1 MNVYGRLVTV
11 YLASG
16 LIFLTLALLRGRID
30 GAAVIAA
37 ALILL
42 ALFTTVWTWTNRNR
56 NRS

>member
-16 LIFLTLALLRGRID
+16 LIFLTLALLRGRIG

-42 ALFTTVWTWTNRNR
+42 ALFMTAWTWTNRKR

>member
-42 ALFTTVWTWTNRNR
+42 ALFTTVWTWTNRKR

>member
-16 LIFLTLALLRGRID
+16 LIFLTLALLRSRID

-42 ALFTTVWTWTNRNR
+42 ALFTTVWTWTNRKR
-56 NRS
+56 HRS